1 MNDPVNL
8 EKLVELRDKGV
19 IDEAAFEEQKRTI
32 FAKAMRETGEHG
44 NPKSGVVYILLAWF
58 LGTIGIHNFYAGYV
72 VRGTVQLML
81 TLFSPMFLF
90 IPLIITALWAFV
102 ELLFQNKSRGGR
114 RFGGNRMIIRL
125 LRLASVICFGF
136 AVYSAAFV
144 QFDIPLELPTDEDLS
159 IAEQ

>member
-8 EKLVELRDKGV
+8 EKLAELRDRGI
-19 IDEAAFEEQKRTI
+19 IDEATFEEQKRTI

-44 NPKSGVVYILLAWF
+44 NPKSGIVYILLAWF

-72 VRGTVQLML
+72 VRASVQLLL

-90 IPLIITALWAFV
+90 VPLIVTALWAFA

-114 RFGGNRMIIRL
+114 RFGGRRIIIRL
-125 LRLASVICFGF
+125 LRLASIVWFGF
-136 AVYSAAFV
+136 AVYSAVFV
-144 QFDIPLELPTDEDLS
+144 QFDIPLELPSEEDMLV
-159 IAEQ
+159 EK

>member
-8 EKLVELRDKGV
+8 EKLAELRDRGI
-19 IDEAAFEEQKRTI
+19 IDEATFEEQKRTI

-44 NPKSGVVYILLAWF
+44 NPKSGIVYILLAWF

-72 VRGTVQLML
+72 VRASVQLLL

-90 IPLIITALWAFV
+90 VPLIVTALWAFA

-114 RFGGNRMIIRL
+114 RFGGSRIIIRL
-125 LRLASVICFGF
+125 LRLASIVWFGF

-159 IAEQ
+159 IVEQ

>member
-8 EKLVELRDKGV
+8 EKLAELRDRGI
-19 IDEAAFEEQKRTI
+19 IDEATFEEQKRTI

-44 NPKSGVVYILLAWF
+44 NPKSGIVYILLAWF

-72 VRGTVQLML
+72 VRASVQLLL

-90 IPLIITALWAFV
+90 VPLIVTALWAFA

-114 RFGGNRMIIRL
+114 RFGGSRIIRL
-125 LRLASVICFGF
+125 LRLASIVWFGF

-159 IAEQ
+159 IVEQ

>member
-8 EKLVELRDKGV
+8 EKLAELRDRGI
-19 IDEAAFEEQKRTI
+19 IDEATFEEQKRTI

-44 NPKSGVVYILLAWF
+44 NPKSGIVYILLAWF

-72 VRGTVQLML
+72 VRASVQLLL

-90 IPLIITALWAFV
+90 VPLIVTALWAFA

-114 RFGGNRMIIRL
+114 RFGGSRIIIRL
-125 LRLASVICFGF
+125 LRLASIVWFGF
-136 AVYSAAFV
+136 AVYSAVFV
-144 QFDIPLELPTDEDLS
+144 QFDIPLELPSEEDMFV
-159 IAEQ
+159 EK

>member
-8 EKLVELRDKGV
+8 EKLAELRDRGI
-19 IDEAAFEEQKRTI
+19 IDEATFEEQKRTI

-44 NPKSGVVYILLAWF
+44 NPKSGIVYILLPWF

-72 VRGTVQLML
+72 VRASVQLLL

-90 IPLIITALWAFV
+90 VPLIVTALWAFA

-114 RFGGNRMIIRL
+114 RFGGSRIIIRL
-125 LRLASVICFGF
+125 LRLASIVWFGF
-136 AVYSAAFV
+136 AVYSAVFV
-144 QFDIPLELPTDEDLS
+144 QFDIPLELPSEEDMLV
-159 IAEQ
+159 EK

>member
-8 EKLVELRDKGV
+8 EKLAELRDRGI
-19 IDEAAFEEQKRTI
+19 IDEATFEEQKRTI

-44 NPKSGVVYILLAWF
+44 NPKSGIVYILLAWF

-72 VRGTVQLML
+72 VRASVQLLL

-90 IPLIITALWAFV
+90 VPLIVTALWAFA

-114 RFGGNRMIIRL
+114 RFGGSRIIIRL
-125 LRLASVICFGF
+125 LRLASIVWFGF
-136 AVYSAAFV
+136 AVYSVVFV
-144 QFDIPLELPTDEDLS
+144 QFDIPLELPSEEDMLV
-159 IAEQ
+159 EK

>member
-8 EKLVELRDKGV
+8 EKLAELRDRGI
-19 IDEAAFEEQKRTI
+19 IDEATFEEQKRTI

-44 NPKSGVVYILLAWF
+44 NPKSGIVYILLAWF

-72 VRGTVQLML
+72 VRASVQLLL

-90 IPLIITALWAFV
+90 VPLIVTALWAFA

-114 RFGGNRMIIRL
+114 RFGGSRIIIRL
-125 LRLASVICFGF
+125 LRLASIVWFGF
-136 AVYSAAFV
+136 AVYSAVFV
-144 QFDIPLELPTDEDLS
+144 QFDIPLELPSEEDMLV
-159 IAEQ
+159 EK